1 MALLPLAALLLTPGI
16 ALAAPPEADAGSL
29 RGTGTGGPR
38 ATPSA
43 PPALDAVVALGDS
56 LTSGEGAGNYHDG
69 ANPDCHR
76 SADAQLAAARIPGT
90 NVVNLACSGAETA
103 DVLVR
108 GQGGEKPQIQALR
121 EAAAQYRIRLVLVT
135 VGANDVGFTEIVTDC
150 AVGYAL
156 STASCKDEWTP
167 KVTER
172 LTALRPRLDSVLAQV
187 RGVLTD
193 TGQSDARVVLQSYP
207 SPLTVHN
214 RWDSRFS
221 RVVHGC
227 PFHDDDAAWGRGTF
241 VPLLAAT
248 MRGAAQTAGVD
259 FLDLTAAMDDREV
272 CSPGDEP
279 KWTRGI
285 SIRLKEDGSP
295 EWTGFR
301 GGEPDTRAGGASGS
315 GRAGGPRGSG
325 QVGEAG
331 AVDGDPE
338 GVISRESLHPNQLGH
353 AMLGQCLAGYW
364 AHLTSGVC
372 HRQPDGL
379 RFLAVPITGAP

>member
-1 MALLPLAALLLTPGI
+1 MRIRLALLPLAALLLTPGI
-16 ALAAPPEADAGSL
+16 ALAAPPRPPGAAD
-29 RGTGTGGPR
+29 
-38 ATPSA
+38 PSA

-56 LTSGEGAGNYHDG
+56 IASGEGAGNYHDG

-301 GGEPDTRAGGASGS
+301 DGEPGARAGSGP
-315 GRAGGPRGSG
+315 GRAGGPGG
-325 QVGEAG
+325 TVGEAG

>member
-1 MALLPLAALLLTPGI
+1 MRIRLALLPFAALLLTPG
-16 ALAAPPEADAGSL
+16 AAGAAPPPTA
-29 RGTGTGGPR
+29 P
-38 ATPSA
+38 

-56 LTSGEGAGNYHDG
+56 IASGEGAGDYHDG
-69 ANPDCHR
+69 ANATCHR
-76 SADAQLAAARIPGT
+76 SDHSQLAAAQIPGT

-108 GQGGEKPQIQALR
+108 GQGGEPPQVQALR
-121 EAAAQYRIRLVLVT
+121 AAAGQYRIKLVLIT

-167 KVTER
+167 KVAER

-187 RGVLTD
+187 RGALAD
-193 TGQSDARVVLQSYP
+193 AGQPDARIVLQSYP

-221 RVVHGC
+221 RVIHGC

-248 MRGAAQTAGVD
+248 MRAAAQDAAVD
-259 FLDLTAAMDDREV
+259 FLDLTSAMDDKEV
-272 CSPGDEP
+272 CSPGDDP

-285 SIRLKEDGSP
+285 SLKLPEDG
-295 EWTGFR
+295 R
-301 GGEPDTRAGGASGS
+301 GVVRGTEPD
-315 GRAGGPRGSG
+315 
-325 QVGEAG
+325 
-331 AVDGDPE
+331 

-353 AMLGQCLAGYW
+353 AMLGQCLSGYW
-364 AHLTSGVC
+364 GQLTSGVC
-372 HRQPDGL
+372 HRQQDGL
-379 RFLAVPITGAP
+379 HFVPVPISGAP